1 MTYFRTLLTCIFV
14 CIGSALLTAQTSQIS
29 RSDSIISELQKKNH
43 DTVRINLLNKL
54 TELTAGSNPDS
65 SILLSN
71 QALQLAKNNVAS
83 GNKNTAFVFNKAI
96 ATAQA
101 NLGMLHAN
109 KGNYDKALKY
119 LDSAFAMAKE
129 NRDFE
134 NYISV
139 LNNYGQTYLQKGDLP
154 KAKEYIENT
163 IKVCDILKR
172 KDKKAAPLN
181 NLGVY
186 YIYMSDVD
194 NSIKIFKQLKE
205 NLKQSNNKQEY
216 GLALNNLGFIY
227 YNYKNLADTAILYFK
242 EALDVFQSINDL
254 KNLSSGLIN
263 LGVIYDDKA
272 DFVNSSKVYYRALE
286 LLEKQGDSDM
296 LGTVLNNLGNVYA
309 ELGDREKSMVY
320 FKKSLAVAT
329 RMNDQNRLLAL
340 NNNIASVYKN
350 AGKYDLAL
358 AKFQEALKYSH
369 KLNDFKAQ
377 ISIVGNIGNLYHVT
391 KQPELAKKYYYESLE
406 IAEKNNLL
414 MHSSV
419 TLNNLGTL
427 LSEEGNLKESA
438 EIYKKSL
445 EISLKQAHIKNQK
458 YAFHG
463 LFIISKKQ
471 GNFKD
476 ALEYHEK
483 YLQLTDS
490 IFNIDSKKESLK
502 RESQYEYSQK
512 EALLKAEQ
520 EKKNLIAKEES
531 KRQRTTITLISI
543 GLLIVLALAIVI
555 FRSLQ
560 QNKKANK
567 IISAQKLEVEK
578 QKDVAEEQRKIA
590 EHQKHLVE
598 EHQKEI
604 IDSITYAKRLQQAI
618 LPPMEYISRYFNNT
632 FVLYLPKDIVAG
644 DFYWMEH
651 IDDISFIAA
660 ADSTGHGVP
669 GAMVSVVCSNA
680 LNRATLE
687 FGMREPGKILDKA
700 TDIVLETF
708 AKSGEEIK
716 DGMDISLLAYNHT
729 TGNLYWS
736 GANNPLWYLTPSK
749 ELEEITATKQP
760 VGKSDHRK
768 PFETH
773 QIQYQKG
780 STFYLMT
787 DGYPDQFGG
796 PKGKKFKYKQLED
809 LIVNTSN
816 LSLNDQKEILAAKFD
831 EWKGDLEQ
839 VDDVTILAIK
849 L

>member
-1 MTYFRTLLTCIFV
+1 MVYFRILLTCILI
-14 CIGSALLTAQTSQIS
+14 CTGNLLLTSQTVKIS
-29 RSDSIISELQKKNH
+29 RNDSIIKELQKKNH
-43 DTVRINLLNKL
+43 DTVRINLLIKL
-54 TELTAGSNPDS
+54 TELVAGSNPDS
-65 SILLSN
+65 SILLSD
-71 QALQLAKNNVAS
+71 QILRLAKTKVPA
-83 GNKNTAFVFNKAI
+83 GNAGMNFVFKKAI
-96 ATAQA
+96 ATAQS
-101 NLGMLHAN
+101 NLGMLYAN
-109 KGNYDKALKY
+109 KGNYSKAILH
-119 LDSAFAMAKE
+119 LDSAFSTAKE
-129 NRDFE
+129 NNDFE
-134 NYISV
+134 NYITI
-139 LNNYGQTYLQKGDLP
+139 LNNYGQAYIQKGDL
-154 KAKEYIENT
+154 KTAKEYLDKT
-163 IKVCDILKR
+163 IKVCDILNR
-172 KDKKAAPLN
+172 KDKKSAPLN

-186 YIYMSDVD
+186 YIYISDIE
-194 NSIKIFKQLKE
+194 NAIKIFKELKANLKE
-205 NLKQSNNKQEY
+205 SNNKQEY

-227 YNYKNLADTAILYFK
+227 YGYKNLADTAVVYFK
-242 EALDVFQSINDL
+242 EALDVFESINDM

-263 LGVIYDDKA
+263 LGAVYDDKA
-272 DFVNSSKVYYRALE
+272 DFVNSSKLYFRALE

-296 LGTVLNNLGNVYA
+296 LGSVLNNLGNVFA
-309 ELGDREKSMVY
+309 EMDDREKSMLYYNKALV
-320 FKKSLAVAT
+320 VAT
-329 RMNDQNRLLAL
+329 RMKDQNRLLAV

-350 AGKYDLAL
+350 KGKFELAL
-358 AKFQEALKYSH
+358 PKFQEALKYSQA
-369 KLNDFKAQ
+369 LNDYKSQ
-377 ISIVGNIGNLYHVT
+377 ISIVGNIGNLYHAMH
-391 KQPELAKKYYYESLE
+391 QPELAKKYYYESLE
-406 IAEKNNLL
+406 IAKKNNLL

-427 LSEEGNLKESA
+427 LSEEGNLKESG
-438 EIYKKSL
+438 EMYKKSL
-445 EISLKQAHIKNQK
+445 EIALKQAHIKNQK

-463 LFIISKKQ
+463 LFSINKKQ
-471 GNFKD
+471 GNYKD

-490 IFNIDSKKESLK
+490 IFNVDSKKESLK
-502 RESQYEYSQK
+502 RESQYEYNQK
-512 EALLKAEQ
+512 ETILKAEQ
-520 EKKNLIAKEES
+520 EKKNLIAEEES
-531 KRQRTTITLISI
+531 KRQKTTIALISI
-543 GLLIVLALAIVI
+543 GLLIVLILAVII

-567 IISAQKLEVEK
+567 IISAQKIEVEK

-618 LPPMEYISRYFNNT
+618 LPPIEYISRYFENT

-687 FGMREPGKILDKA
+687 FDLREPGKILDKA

-716 DGMDISLLAYNHT
+716 DGMDISLLAYHHT
-729 TGNLYWS
+729 TGNLFWS
-736 GANNPLWYLTPSK
+736 GANNPLWYLTPSNQ
-749 ELEEITATKQP
+749 LEEITATKQP

-768 PFETH
+768 AFETH

-809 LIVNTSN
+809 LIVNNSN
-816 LSLNDQKEILAAKFD
+816 LDLHEQKEFLHSKFN
-831 EWKGDLEQ
+831 EWKGNLEQ
-839 VDDVTILAIK
+839 VDDVTILSIK